1 MIDGTLVFMIFGFI
15 SVIGA
20 IFWSEHR
27 QTRLMNA
34 RIDELKADYQ
44 KEMAAFKAD
53 YQKEMAAFK
62 ADYQK
67 EMAAFKADYQ
77 REMAAFKADYQ
88 REMAEFKAAYQN
100 DMSDLKA
107 EMRTQDERHRIL
119 EGKVDRIQGS
129 LDVLIHTYRHESLA
143 QPVEERQASE
153 SSVN

>member
-34 RIDELKADYQ
+34 RIDEL
-44 KEMAAFKAD
+44 
-53 YQKEMAAFK
+53 K

>member
-1 MIDGTLVFMIFGFI
+1 
-15 SVIGA
+15 
-20 IFWSEHR
+20 
-27 QTRLMNA
+27 
-34 RIDELKADYQ
+34 
-44 KEMAAFKAD
+44 
-53 YQKEMAAFK
+53 
-62 ADYQK
+62 
-67 EMAAFKADYQ
+67 
-77 REMAAFKADYQ
+77 
-88 REMAEFKAAYQN
+88 MAEFKAAYQN